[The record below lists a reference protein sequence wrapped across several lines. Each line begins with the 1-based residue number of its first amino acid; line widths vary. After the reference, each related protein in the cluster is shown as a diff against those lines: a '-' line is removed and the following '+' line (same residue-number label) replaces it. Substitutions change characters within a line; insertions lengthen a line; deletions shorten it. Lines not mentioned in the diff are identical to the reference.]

1 MASRLNRACGRQ
13 REKETGGREE
23 RRVDRGTLDQVAKR
37 QKTNKQK
44 KPKNLRTQRPR
55 GNKKAKILA

>member
-44 KPKNLRTQRPR
+44 
-55 GNKKAKILA
+55 NKKT